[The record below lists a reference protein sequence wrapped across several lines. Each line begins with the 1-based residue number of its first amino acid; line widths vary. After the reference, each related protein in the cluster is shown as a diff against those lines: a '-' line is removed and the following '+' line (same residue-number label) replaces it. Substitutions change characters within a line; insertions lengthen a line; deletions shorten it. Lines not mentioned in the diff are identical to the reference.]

1 MKRILSSVLL
11 AAMLLG
17 ITACGNTPA
26 APADTAD
33 TAGASD
39 TTAPAETTSAE
50 PETTA
55 DPLADNLPDDVN
67 YNGYAFRIGATSQDP
82 QWINYLIRTEQKGEV
97 LNDTIYAANNAVAE
111 RFGITF
117 KHIPYKGTNHAS
129 YSEILAS
136 ARAGDDNVDI
146 LTLHDLRSGQA
157 TLQGVFRNVYEL
169 EHVDFE
175 KPWWPRFTVNALTI
189 NGKMY
194 NISNSMSYYNIYAV
208 RLLMFNKGLMKNLG
222 ITFPYDDVRAGTW
235 YLDDLINMTK
245 DVYSDVDT
253 DGKRSANDRYGIAI
267 TGTPY
272 CFLECFGVDVYGR
285 DEKNLIKDDFY
296 TERTVR
302 IVETTNTWFNGG
314 NAGAYFAGSGDAL
327 KMFAG
332 GNVLFTFRGLGQIVN
347 ACMESEVEYGM
358 LPMPKL
364 DENQEEYISG
374 TVDNPISVP
383 ITNNNM
389 DRTGMIIEA
398 MSAEGY
404 RRVQPVFT
412 ETVMKGRY
420 ASDKDSVE
428 MLNIVFNNRMLA
440 AGYLFANSDKTYR
453 LQTVHDDMWRQGTSN
468 INLTSHYEKVKSQFR
483 GYIDTINEFY
493 ARTEG

>member
-1 MKRILSSVLL
+1 MKRTLSLIL
-11 AAMLLG
+11 AALSLAG
-17 ITACGNTPA
+17 ILASAACSNSAPTDDTTDTTA
-26 APADTAD
+26 
-33 TAGASD
+33 D
-39 TTAPAETTSAE
+39 TTAPAETTTAE

-55 DPLADNLPDDVN
+55 DPLADNLPDDVS
-67 YNGYAFRIGATSQDP
+67 YDGYAFRIGAISADL
-82 QWINYLIRTEQKGEV
+82 QWIKYLIRTEQTGEV
-97 LNDTIYAANNAVAE
+97 LNDTIYEANNAVAE

-117 KHIPYKGTNHAS
+117 KHIPYSGTNYSS
-129 YSEILAS
+129 YNEILAS

-157 TLQGVFRNVYEL
+157 ALQGVFRNVYDL

-175 KPWWPRFTVNALTI
+175 KPWWPRFTTNALTI

-208 RLLMFNKGLMKNLG
+208 RCLMFNKGLMKNLG

-235 YLDDLINMTK
+235 YFDDLINMTK
-245 DVYSDVDT
+245 DVYSDVDNN
-253 DGKRSANDRYGIAI
+253 GARSTADRYGIAI
-267 TGTPY
+267 TGTAY

-285 DEKNLIKDDFY
+285 DDKGLIKDDFY
-296 TERTVR
+296 NERTVN
-302 IVETTNTWFNGG
+302 IVEKSNSWFNGG
-314 NAGAYFAGSGDAL
+314 SKGAYFSASGDAL

-332 GNVLFTFRGLGQIVN
+332 GNVLFAFRGLGQIVD
-347 ACMESEVEYGM
+347 ACMDSDVEYGV

-364 DENQEEYISG
+364 DENQKEYISG

-383 ITNNNM
+383 ITNKNM

-404 RRVQPVFT
+404 RRVQPAYM
-412 ETVMKGRY
+412 ETVMKNRY

-428 MLNIVFNNRMLA
+428 MMDLVFNNRMLS

-453 LQTVHDDMWRQGTSN
+453 LQTVHDDMWRQGSSN
-468 INLTSHYEKVKSQFR
+468 INLTSHYESVKGQFQ
-483 GYIDTINEFY
+483 GYINTINEFFS
-493 ARTEG
+493 RTDE